1 MTPTLAIG
9 VAAFVWGIVAL
20 RRFDWVRAPGWVIH
34 VSVTSGALAAAVATH
49 DTGGAK
55 SPGRF
60 LLMLVL
66 VFSAYFFPAREAWP
80 YLALV
85 LVMHALPL
93 FYDSDAAVEAELI
106 GELLIVAPCYWLLAF
121 LLITGK
127 RGMVELRAH
136 ADALARED
144 SLTGLANRRAL
155 LEAMAT
161 RGRDERVGL
170 LMLDIDDFKRMNT
183 LYGHPGGDRVLVFIA
198 GCLRRSSPRGRPADA
213 PRRRR
218 VRDPRARRGLPRDG
232 RARRARA
239 RVRPRRGRRRA
250 RERRLGRRLR

>member
-1 MTPTLAIG
+1 METRRGLIGIAVTDERALAGRIVGWMFVVGAIVTTLLPMLPGAQGKVLTPTLAIG

-80 YLALV
+80 YLGLV

-93 FYDSDAAVEAELI
+93 FYDADAAVEAEL
-106 GELLIVAPCYWLLAF
+106 
-121 LLITGK
+121 
-127 RGMVELRAH
+127 H
-136 ADALARED
+136 
-144 SLTGLANRRAL
+144 RR
-155 LEAMAT
+155 T
-161 RGRDERVGL
+161 PD
-170 LMLDIDDFKRMNT
+170 
-183 LYGHPGGDRVLVFIA
+183 
-198 GCLRRSSPRGRPADA
+198 
-213 PRRRR
+213 
-218 VRDPRARRGLPRDG
+218 
-232 RARRARA
+232 RRARA
-239 RVRPRRGRRRA
+239 TGCWPSC
-250 RERRLGRRLR
+250 